1 MEELSSQSRGK
12 LKLSSN
18 SNLVAPFQK
27 DAAEQLSE
35 ENCSFD
41 VNVFCSE
48 LNVAAS
54 HMHTNLLSTVIHSY
68 EHDGDS

>member
-1 MEELSSQSRGK
+1 MEELSSQTRGK
-12 LKLSSN
+12 LRLSSN
-18 SNLVAPFQK
+18 SNLAAPFQK
-27 DAAEQLSE
+27 DAAEHLSE

-54 HMHTNLLSTVIHSY
+54 HMQTNLLFTITQSY